1 MELSRI
7 SAYTLYV
14 TARDLGDL
22 GETEF
27 ETAHFAHSDSIDTAP
42 PHIREEAIK
51 ELLVLGSGGAGD
63 GI

>member
-1 MELSRI
+1 MELSRL
-7 SAYTLYV
+7 SLHV

-27 ETAHFAHSDSIDTAP
+27 ETAVTAHFAHSDSIDTAP